1 MVSCGMNTHKGDT
14 VDMFKRSIQI
24 CSMIHTITLSVFLL
38 IISHGTFAGA
48 EEVRGHGNIDEV
60 MVKVDGDPVTRGD
73 ILRRIRIAKGDIDPS
88 KMEPDKWQEIV
99 QTATK
104 SEIIDRLF
112 LKAARSENMEIEP
125 EKMETFIS
133 QSRERLGQ
141 ERFQEILGIQNA
153 TEQEFKEIV
162 KEEMLI
168 EEYRSR
174 LVRNITVENEEVK
187 QYYEENKE
195 TLSRPDRVHLELLI
209 MDKAVDA
216 DALFKR
222 IKEGEDFEKV
232 AREDGNNKTSSIERR
247 FSWTTYNVIPESI
260 RPQLK
265 EGKTGDILEPFLSN
279 GKYYIMKILKKRQA
293 GNAGLDEVEEQ
304 ITETIKRNKE
314 TTTILSWY
322 ETRVRDHKIEYV
334 KE

>member
-1 MVSCGMNTHKGDT
+1 
-14 VDMFKRSIQI
+14 
-24 CSMIHTITLSVFLL
+24 
-38 IISHGTFAGA
+38 
-48 EEVRGHGNIDEV
+48 
-60 MVKVDGDPVTRGD
+60 
-73 ILRRIRIAKGDIDPS
+73 
-88 KMEPDKWQEIV
+88 
-99 QTATK
+99 
-104 SEIIDRLF
+104 
-112 LKAARSENMEIEP
+112 
-125 EKMETFIS
+125 
-133 QSRERLGQ
+133 
-141 ERFQEILGIQNA
+141 
-153 TEQEFKEIV
+153 
-162 KEEMLI
+162 MLI

-304 ITETIKRNKE
+304 IRETIKRNKE